1 MHLIL
6 TGATGLVGSGVLNQ
20 MLQLIPGEI
29 SKLTILSRRP
39 VPMADGAEGV
49 TVIEHKDFETYPP
62 ELLKQLQG
70 AEGCVWA
77 QGISVSLVN
86 KEDYVKITKD
96 YPLAA
101 AKAFS
106 RLSDSFKFVYISGA
120 GVTTKPGPFTQFF
133 AQIKGETESS
143 LLSLPTTDPA
153 FASLKPYSLRPGM
166 VDSATDPAVISA
178 TTDRNASL
186 VERLIKP
193 TAPLWRAFLPG
204 LVSPTQEIG
213 IAATRLAMGGGGV
226 VGGDG
231 VEEGRILSNEV
242 IRRLAREGFE
252 GR

>member
-39 VPMADGAEGV
+39 VPMAEGAEGV

-70 AEGCVWA
+70 AEG
-77 QGISVSLVN
+77 
-86 KEDYVKITKD
+86 DYVKITKD

-106 RLSDSFKFVYISGA
+106 GLSDSFKFVYISGA

-133 AQIKGETESS
+133 SQIKGETESS

-153 FASLKPYSLRPGM
+153 FASLKPYSIRPGM
-166 VDSATDPAVISA
+166 VDSVTDPAVIAA
-178 TTDRNASL
+178 TTDRKSSL
-186 VERLIKP
+186 VERLLMP

-226 VGGDG
+226 VLGEG
-231 VEEGRILSNEV
+231 VEEGRILSNRV
-242 IRRLAREGFE
+242 IRRLAREGFD

>member
-86 KEDYVKITKD
+86 KEWV
-96 YPLAA
+96 A
-101 AKAFS
+101 
-106 RLSDSFKFVYISGA
+106 
-120 GVTTKPGPFTQFF
+120 TKPGPFTQFF

-166 VDSATDPAVISA
+166 VDSAADPAVIAA

-186 VERLIKP
+186 VERLLKP

-226 VGGDG
+226 VGGEG
-231 VEEGRILSNEV
+231 VEEGRILSNGV
-242 IRRLAREGFE
+242 IRSLAREGFE